1 MKFDVKVTI
10 QARSKEELGD
20 AFGKMY
26 REACRVMDA
35 HNESTGADPKD
46 DGLTRLLAGEYD
58 GRKKGKEGG
67 GA

>member
-26 REACRVMDA
+26 RDACRVMDA
-35 HNESTGADPKD
+35 HNDRTGADPKD
-46 DGLTRLLAGEYD
+46 DNLNRYLFGDYD
-58 GRKKGKEGG
+58 ARKQGKEP
-67 GA
+67 A